1 MSIKIAEPLLQLI
14 HKHKERNGYMIS
26 ILSQMWFRI
35 QRDLFPHLT
44 REIGPLSDKEKKL
57 VSILELIRV
66 EEYVPRRWWSRG
78 RPWKERSL
86 LARAFV
92 AKMVYNLSTTEG
104 LIERI
109 NKDDNLRCICGW
121 ERNEKLPSES
131 TFSRAFREFAEDKLP
146 ERVHEAL
153 LEKYERERLV
163 GHISRDSTD
172 IVARERSVSK
182 RKEASEP
189 KAKRKRGRPKK
200 GEERLTKESS
210 RLERQIGM
218 RLCDILS
225 ELPKDCDIG
234 FKKKNGRNYYWRGY
248 KLHVDWA
255 DGEIPL
261 SSILTS
267 ASMHDSQ
274 AAIPL
279 AKMSAERVIN
289 LYDLMD
295 SAYDAKEIEEY
306 SAALGHK
313 PIIDCNPR
321 RGKKFKMDP
330 AEKRRYDERS
340 TAERGFSMLKE
351 SFGCSKIRVRGYE
364 KVMCHLM
371 FGILALTAE
380 RLLNLLM

>member
-1 MSIKIAEPLLQLI
+1 
-14 HKHKERNGYMIS
+14 MIS
-26 ILSQMWFRI
+26 ILSQIWFRM
-35 QRDLFPHLT
+35 QRDLFPHLE
-44 REIGPLSDKEKKL
+44 RELSPLSDKENKL
-57 VSILELIRV
+57 VRVLELVRV
-66 EEYVPRRWWSRG
+66 EEFVKRRWWSRG
-78 RPWKERSL
+78 RPEKERSL
-86 LARAFV
+86 LARAYV
-92 AKMVYNLSTTEG
+92 AKMVYNLSTTED
-104 LIERI
+104 LIDRLG
-109 NKDDNLRCICGW
+109 KKDNLWSICGW
-121 ERNEKLPSES
+121 EKGEKLPSES
-131 TFSRAFREFAEDKLP
+131 TFSRAFREFAESGLP
-146 ERVHEAL
+146 QRVHEEL
-153 LEKYERERLV
+153 LKKYESERLV

-172 IVARERSVSK
+172 VAARESVVNK
-182 RKEASEP
+182 PKDAMEP
-189 KAKRKRGRPKK
+189 EPKRKRGRPKK
-200 GEERLTKESS
+200 GEEMLAKEPS
-210 RLERQIGM
+210 RLERQVGM
-218 RLCDILS
+218 RLCEILS
-225 ELPKDCDIG
+225 ELPKGCDFG
-234 FKKKNGRNYYWRGY
+234 FKKKNGRKYYWRGY

-255 DGEIPL
+255 DGEIPI

-267 ASMHDSQ
+267 ASLHDSQ

-279 AKMSAERVIN
+279 AKMSAERVVN

-306 SAALGHK
+306 SAALGHR

-351 SFGCSKIRVRGYE
+351 SFGGSKIRVRGYE